1 MDRLTAMGFPP
12 AEPPRLVVGTIVAC
26 EVMRDQGYVLV
37 SLEDEM
43 WAGGGPLLN
52 AHGQVIGVMSCAFGQ
67 SRGQSY
73 FRVVGL
79 AQPGEGGGGVPDA
92 RHPPTCALGG
102 GGGVARPRVGRGGP
116 RVAARAFRHEGK
128 EARQEGH
135 AAAAASIAAAGGVDK
150 ISALQGHEDTGIR
163 EKATE
168 TLVTHFADVVKLNAS
183 GGGDDLDC
191 SKAGG
196 FLVVRAR
203 HIKKRGRQSGVDDDD
218 REGRRCVERE

>member
-67 SRGQSY
+67 SRGQSRGQSY

-116 RVAARAFRHEGK
+116 RVAARAFEGK
-128 EARQEGH
+128 EAR
-135 AAAAASIAAAGGVDK
+135 
-150 ISALQGHEDTGIR
+150 
-163 EKATE
+163 
-168 TLVTHFADVVKLNAS
+168 
-183 GGGDDLDC
+183 
-191 SKAGG
+191 
-196 FLVVRAR
+196 
-203 HIKKRGRQSGVDDDD
+203 
-218 REGRRCVERE
+218 